1 MVKYKTNKLLKQ
13 WVPKKTVK
21 LENPFAFY
29 VGVLEKYTKKRPKQI
44 PVALSY
50 KAGGPGLPTHQT
62 DTRRFLL

>member
-50 KAGGPGLPTHQT
+50 KAGTPGIPTHQT